1 MSFLDSFSY
10 YYTNSVSTGVSDSPL
25 IVAVR
30 NISQESVMVSG
41 TKWTTMGYR
50 DQATA
55 ILETLTSTIHD
66 AIQDFPSNIE
76 QATNAESVVSNIQA
90 STLEQ
95 GAKNT
100 ESLSSKCFKSNFQES
115 KTKDKKQN
123 KCQDLDWPVRE
134 LRKMVNSIPAQK
146 SKSSSQKLA
155 AIEDLNKSPMLHIID
170 TGGQPELHEL
180 LPVFITG
187 PAINLV
193 VFRLDKPFQE
203 KYEIQYRKEGSKS
216 EPYQSSLTHEE
227 MVFRSLASIASLGY
241 GQQLPTSDPVTKQS
255 PAAFIIATHKDLV
268 TDEVVHETNGHL
280 ESVIEDGHF
289 YQKNIVRYCNEDQAI
304 FAVNCIDPK
313 CEEID
318 DLRKR
323 VFKVVKQDF
332 RPLDVPVPWLIL
344 SIKLQ
349 MALEKKQLDP
359 VISYGKCRD
368 FAETCG
374 IQSDDLK
381 NVLWFFH
388 NAMGVVMY
396 FPTVPELESIVILN
410 LQVIFDCIT
419 ELITSCFL
427 FKNIDSKVG
436 LEDFSKS
443 GRFSMKNLK
452 RVLSERDISNFF
464 TAEQMVAL
472 LLHLNVIA
480 REDEDKARQDEDKY
494 FMPCALKPKY
504 EFTSNADSN
513 PACLLVGFECGYCPV
528 GLFTSLVVYLLS
540 NKKNKWSL
548 SKDTQYRNEICFRV
562 GFFDEVTFI
571 ARPTYLEIQVSRK
584 SSLVSGSQANVC
596 QHIRSVVNEGVN
608 VVLKSLHYV
617 DTKHYF
623 GFLCPLQDCKPSH
636 PAVVCEVLSRLPE
649 VYMCQRKD
657 EIIRLEDKHL
667 IWYGKVKCVFCVTSL
682 LLMFFIYTSGIC
694 CRKTRQD
701 SWLVLI
707 LLKYIIDL
715 SIQIDIPDLDDVF
728 DKLANFNDWI
738 KLGLALGLYMPT
750 LDKIEKNRGSDI
762 DRCKME
768 MLHSWLQKADGVER
782 KGGPTWRQL
791 ISAVEKFNKALANE
805 ISKSLERQ

>member
-1 MSFLDSFSY
+1 MSYYKTVLKVGVIPIKIVKCILTGPPEAGKSTLKRRLLGEMSFLDMFNY
-10 YYTNSVSTGVSDSPL
+10 YYTTSSVSTGVSDSPL

-30 NISQESVMVSG
+30 NVSRDNAIVSD
-41 TKWTTMGYR
+41 TKWTTLGFR
-50 DQATA
+50 DQAIA

-66 AIQDFPSNIE
+66 AIQDFPSNIG
-76 QATNAESVVSNIQA
+76 QATSTESVVSNIQA

-95 GAKNT
+95 GGKNT

-115 KTKDKKQN
+115 RTKDKKN
-123 KCQDLDWPVRE
+123 KCQDLEWPVRE
-134 LRKMVNSIPAQK
+134 LRKMVNSIPAEK
-146 SKSSSQKLA
+146 SKSNSQKLD

-193 VFRLDKPFQE
+193 VFRLDKPFQ
-203 KYEIQYRKEGSKS
+203 KQYDIQYRKEGSTS

-241 GQQLPTSDPVTKQS
+241 GQQLPTDSVTDQS

-268 TDEVVHETNGHL
+268 TPEVVLETNRYL
-280 ESVIEDGHF
+280 ESVIKDGHF
-289 YQKNIVRYCNEDQAI
+289 YQKDIVRYCNEDQAI
-304 FAVNCIDPK
+304 FALNCIGPK
-313 CEEID
+313 GEEID

-349 MALEKKQLDP
+349 MAFDKKQLNP
-359 VISYGKCRD
+359 VISYDKCREI
-368 FAETCG
+368 AETCG
-374 IQSDDLK
+374 VQSDDLK

-396 FPTVPELESIVILN
+396 FPTVPQLESIVILD

-419 ELITSCFL
+419 ELISSCFL
-427 FKNIDSKVG
+427 FENIGSKVG
-436 LEDFSKS
+436 SEDFSKY

-452 RVLSERDISNFF
+452 RVLSERNISNFF

-480 REDEDKARQDEDKY
+480 RQDEDKARPDEDKY

-504 EFTSNADSN
+504 EFTFNAESS

-562 GFFDEVTFI
+562 EFFYEVTFI

-584 SSLVSGSQANVC
+584 SSHVSGSHADVC
-596 QHIRSVVNEGVN
+596 QNIRSVVNEGIN

-617 DTKHYF
+617 DTKYYF

-636 PAVVCEVLSRLPE
+636 PAVVCEDRSCLPQA
-649 VYMCQRKD
+649 YMCQRKD
-657 EIIRLEDKHL
+657 EIIPLDDKQL
-667 IWYGKVKCVFCVTSL
+667 IWYGKVKCVFCLTSL
-682 LLMFFIYTSGIC
+682 LLMFFIYTTGVC
-694 CRKTRQD
+694 CRKTKQD

-707 LLKYIIDL
+707 VLKYIINL
-715 SIQIDIPDLDDVF
+715 SI
-728 DKLANFNDWI
+728 
-738 KLGLALGLYMPT
+738 
-750 LDKIEKNRGSDI
+750 
-762 DRCKME
+762 
-768 MLHSWLQKADGVER
+768 
-782 KGGPTWRQL
+782 
-791 ISAVEKFNKALANE
+791 
-805 ISKSLERQ
+805 